1 VRGMLYKI
9 LSRMMRIVETES
21 SQLEE
26 FGARLIRAVSK
37 RSLAAKIIL
46 STLFLPHIPND
57 RRI

>member
-1 VRGMLYKI
+1 MLYKI